1 MNERHWSSEAKS
13 EAGSRLGRA
22 THLNSNP
29 VLSVNQCL
37 QAGLHFCICKYSPSL
52 ICQSQASNWV
62 SVVFFCN
69 RESIHTQELIY
80 CDALISFSYFTQHNY
95 ELAADVWRCT
105 YNIYPPHNPV
115 IGARLVSRKIILHK
129 LVFISDSLCK
139 LTQTSFL
146 HYGFNMAS
154 SQ

>member
-62 SVVFFCN
+62 SVVFFL
-69 RESIHTQELIY
+69 QQGKLIY
-80 CDALISFSYFTQHNY
+80 CDALISLSYFTQHNY
-95 ELAADVWRCT
+95 KLAADVWRCT

-115 IGARLVSRKIILHK
+115 IGARLVSWKIILHK

-146 HYGFNMAS
+146 HYGLNMAS

>member
-1 MNERHWSSEAKS
+1 MLKRH
-13 EAGSRLGRA
+13 L
-22 THLNSNP
+22 TFDP
-29 VLSVNQCL
+29 VLSVNHKLLTGFQLCFFLL
-37 QAGLHFCICKYSPSL
+37 QGKHSYSA
-52 ICQSQASNWV
+52 I
-62 SVVFFCN
+62 
-69 RESIHTQELIY
+69 QELIY
-80 CDALISFSYFTQHNY
+80 CAALFSFSYFTQHKY

-115 IGARLVSRKIILHK
+115 IGARLVSWKIILHK

-146 HYGFNMAS
+146 HYGLNMAS